1 MPIYRNPFE
10 KGNLYI
16 KFEITF
22 PPNQFLESA
31 KIKVCGDFVVH
42 DLWIIG

>member
-1 MPIYRNPFE
+1 MNEGMPIYRSPFD

-22 PPNQFLESA
+22 PAN
-31 KIKVCGDFVVH
+31 KFVDEQKLTVSE
-42 DLWIIG
+42 D